1 MTHIAPVVAR
11 PSAAGRHLPELRAEV
26 VPAAAG
32 ICGGVG
38 WREPAVQN
46 ARVGGNHPFCP
57 SGIRR
62 ADTTMK
68 RTIAIVTLAVVGLIT
83 AGPAIAQQRPQSPVG
98 LRGQRQAQP
107 QGKRQAPPTRPMYQ
121 RRDTW
126 YEFLLKQF
134 NPSNFDYGAWIEQ
147 RRQVFLDAS
156 VRNPY
161 FKYSL
166 GTTIALLIMAML
178 YTKQWIDHR
187 RAMWITAEMMTD
199 LYNHD
204 LYSRDVAE
212 KAIQK
217 YNQHIERCNRAIEAA
232 QHGSA
237 LPAATTDTDQLNA
250 QLQKTAGELNVAST
264 ENAALQ
270 EQLTQKSNVIVELS
284 LRADALLKKNGGN
297 LASSQPI
304 DLSGAEPKLIKLIND
319 LQEQLVVERK
329 KNRQLKG
336 A

>member
-1 MTHIAPVVAR
+1 M
-11 PSAAGRHLPELRAEV
+11 
-26 VPAAAG
+26 
-32 ICGGVG
+32 
-38 WREPAVQN
+38 Q
-46 ARVGGNHPFCP
+46 
-57 SGIRR
+57 
-62 ADTTMK
+62 
-68 RTIAIVTLAVVGLIT
+68 RTIAIVTLVAVGLMT
-83 AGPAIAQQRPQSPVG
+83 AGPAIAQHRPQSAVA

-107 QGKRQAPPTRPMYQ
+107 QGQRQAPPARPMYQ
-121 RRDTW
+121 RGDTW

-134 NPSNFDYGAWIEQ
+134 NPSNFDYGAWMEE

-161 FKYSL
+161 FKYSTSVTL
-166 GTTIALLIMAML
+166 ALLLLAVICA
-178 YTKQWIDHR
+178 KQWIDHR
-187 RAMWITAEMMTD
+187 RVMWITAEMMTD

-232 QHGSA
+232 QHGST
-237 LPAATTDTDQLNA
+237 LPAATADADLLNA
-250 QLQKTAGELNVAST
+250 QLQKTAGELNVANT

-270 EQLTQKSNVIVELS
+270 EQLKQKYNVIVELS

-304 DLSGAEPKLIKLIND
+304 NLSGADPNLIKHIND

-329 KNRQLKG
+329 KNWKLKG
-336 A
+336 T

>member
-1 MTHIAPVVAR
+1 
-11 PSAAGRHLPELRAEV
+11 
-26 VPAAAG
+26 
-32 ICGGVG
+32 
-38 WREPAVQN
+38 
-46 ARVGGNHPFCP
+46 
-57 SGIRR
+57 
-62 ADTTMK
+62 MK
-68 RTIAIVTLAVVGLIT
+68 RTIAIVTLAVLGLIT
-83 AGPAIAQQRPQSPVG
+83 AGPAIGQQRPQSPVA

-107 QGKRQAPPTRPMYQ
+107 QGQRQAQPARPMYQ
-121 RRDTW
+121 RGDTW

-134 NPSNFDYGAWIEQ
+134 NPSNFDYGAWMEE

-166 GTTIALLIMAML
+166 GTTITLLVLAML
-178 YTKQWIDHR
+178 YSKQWIDHR
-187 RAMWITAEMMTD
+187 RTMWITAEMMTD

-232 QHGSA
+232 QHGST
-237 LPAATTDTDQLNA
+237 LPAATADADLLNA
-250 QLQKTAGELNVAST
+250 QLQKTAGELNVANT
-264 ENAALQ
+264 ENATLQ
-270 EQLTQKSNVIVELS
+270 EQLKQKSNVIVELS

-304 DLSGAEPKLIKLIND
+304 NLSGADPNLIKHIND

-329 KNRQLKG
+329 KNWKLKG
-336 A
+336 T

>member
-1 MTHIAPVVAR
+1 
-11 PSAAGRHLPELRAEV
+11 
-26 VPAAAG
+26 
-32 ICGGVG
+32 
-38 WREPAVQN
+38 
-46 ARVGGNHPFCP
+46 
-57 SGIRR
+57 
-62 ADTTMK
+62 MK
-68 RTIAIVTLAVVGLIT
+68 RTIAIVTLAGVGLMT
-83 AGPAIAQQRPQSPVG
+83 ASSATAQQRPQPPVAIH
-98 LRGQRQAQP
+98 GQRQPQP
-107 QGKRQAPPTRPMYQ
+107 QAQSQAPPARPMYQ

-134 NPSNFDYGAWIEQ
+134 NPSNFDYGAWIEE

-166 GTTIALLIMAML
+166 GTTLGLLVMAML
-178 YTKQWIDHR
+178 CTKQWIDHR

-204 LYSRDVAE
+204 LCSRDVAE

-232 QHGSA
+232 QHGSG
-237 LPAATTDTDQLNA
+237 LPVATADADLLSA
-250 QLQKTAGELNVAST
+250 QLQKTAGELNVANT
-264 ENAALQ
+264 DNAALQ
-270 EQLTQKSNVIVELS
+270 EQLKQKSTVIVELS

-304 DLSGAEPKLIKLIND
+304 NLSGADPNLIKHIND
-319 LQEQLVVERK
+319 LQEQLVVERN
-329 KNRQLKG
+329 KNRQLRG

>member
-1 MTHIAPVVAR
+1 
-11 PSAAGRHLPELRAEV
+11 
-26 VPAAAG
+26 
-32 ICGGVG
+32 
-38 WREPAVQN
+38 
-46 ARVGGNHPFCP
+46 
-57 SGIRR
+57 
-62 ADTTMK
+62 MK
-68 RTIAIVTLAVVGLIT
+68 RTIAVVTLAVVGLIT
-83 AGPAIAQQRPQSPVG
+83 VGPAITQQRPQSPVA

-107 QGKRQAPPTRPMYQ
+107 QGQHQAASAHLIYQ

-134 NPSNFDYGAWIEQ
+134 NPSNFDYGAWIEE

-166 GTTIALLIMAML
+166 GTTITLLIMAML
-178 YTKQWIDHR
+178 CTKQWIDHR

-232 QHGSA
+232 QHGTAIPVADAGHESCKVE
-237 LPAATTDTDQLNA
+237 LNRVVGERDECLRQLNDTKK
-250 QLQKTAGELNVAST
+250 QLTTKEQTLTELSLRVEGMSAKPVASGIAGAPVELT
-264 ENAALQ
+264 TADPNVVRHINNLQ
-270 EQLTQKSNVIVELS
+270 EQLY
-284 LRADALLKKNGGN
+284 
-297 LASSQPI
+297 
-304 DLSGAEPKLIKLIND
+304 
-319 LQEQLVVERK
+319 VERETNK
-329 KNRQLKG
+329 RLKG

>member
-1 MTHIAPVVAR
+1 
-11 PSAAGRHLPELRAEV
+11 
-26 VPAAAG
+26 
-32 ICGGVG
+32 
-38 WREPAVQN
+38 
-46 ARVGGNHPFCP
+46 
-57 SGIRR
+57 
-62 ADTTMK
+62 MK

-83 AGPAIAQQRPQSPVG
+83 VGPANAQQRPQSPVA

-107 QGKRQAPPTRPMYQ
+107 QGQRQASPVRPIYQ

-134 NPSNFDYGAWIEQ
+134 NPSNFDYGAWMEE

-232 QHGSA
+232 QHGST
-237 LPAATTDTDQLNA
+237 LPVATADADQLNA
-250 QLQKTAGELNVAST
+250 QLQKTAGELNVANT
-264 ENAALQ
+264 DNAALQ

-284 LRADALLKKNGGN
+284 LRVDALLKKNDGN
-297 LASSQPI
+297 LASLQPI
-304 DLSGAEPKLIKLIND
+304 DLSGADPNLIKHIND
-319 LQEQLVVERK
+319 LQEQLIVEAQEEPATQGCITVLVAATEFGSVWRRRSART
-329 KNRQLKG
+329 NMT
-336 A
+336 

>member
-1 MTHIAPVVAR
+1 
-11 PSAAGRHLPELRAEV
+11 
-26 VPAAAG
+26 
-32 ICGGVG
+32 
-38 WREPAVQN
+38 
-46 ARVGGNHPFCP
+46 
-57 SGIRR
+57 
-62 ADTTMK
+62 MK
-68 RTIAIVTLAVVGLIT
+68 RTIAIVTLAVMGLIT
-83 AGPAIAQQRPQSPVG
+83 AGPAVAQQRPQSPVA

-107 QGKRQAPPTRPMYQ
+107 QGQRQAPPARPMYQ
-121 RRDTW
+121 RGDTW

-134 NPSNFDYGAWIEQ
+134 NPSNFDYGAWMEE

-166 GTTIALLIMAML
+166 GTTIALLVLAML
-178 YTKQWIDHR
+178 YSKQWIDHR

-232 QHGSA
+232 QHGST
-237 LPAATTDTDQLNA
+237 LPVATADADQLNA
-250 QLQKTAGELNVAST
+250 QLQKTAGELNVANT

-270 EQLTQKSNVIVELS
+270 EQLKQKSNVIVELS
-284 LRADALLKKNGGN
+284 LRADALSKKNGGN

-304 DLSGAEPKLIKLIND
+304 DLSGADPNLIKHIND

-329 KNRQLKG
+329 KNRKLKG
-336 A
+336 T

>member
-1 MTHIAPVVAR
+1 MT
-11 PSAAGRHLPELRAEV
+11 
-26 VPAAAG
+26 
-32 ICGGVG
+32 
-38 WREPAVQN
+38 
-46 ARVGGNHPFCP
+46 
-57 SGIRR
+57 
-62 ADTTMK
+62 T
-68 RTIAIVTLAVVGLIT
+68 
-83 AGPAIAQQRPQSPVG
+83 GPAIAQQRSQSPTAVH
-98 LRGQRQAQP
+98 GQRQAQTQP
-107 QGKRQAPPTRPMYQ
+107 AAVRPMYQ

-134 NPSNFDYGAWIEQ
+134 NPSNFDYGAWIEE
-147 RRQVFLDAS
+147 RRQVFLEAS

-166 GTTIALLIMAML
+166 GTTIALLIMAIL
-178 YTKQWIDHR
+178 CTKQWIDHR
-187 RAMWITAEMMTD
+187 RAMWVTAEMMTD

-232 QHGSA
+232 QHGSG
-237 LPAATTDTDQLNA
+237 LPVATADADQLNA
-250 QLQKTAGELNVAST
+250 QLQKTAGELNQATT
-264 ENAALQ
+264 ENAVLQ
-270 EQLTQKSNVIVELS
+270 EQLKQKSNVIVELS
-284 LRADALLKKNGGN
+284 LRADALLKKNGGILVN
-297 LASSQPI
+297 SQPV
-304 DLSGAEPKLIKLIND
+304 DLSGADPNLVKLVNE

>member
-1 MTHIAPVVAR
+1 
-11 PSAAGRHLPELRAEV
+11 
-26 VPAAAG
+26 
-32 ICGGVG
+32 
-38 WREPAVQN
+38 
-46 ARVGGNHPFCP
+46 
-57 SGIRR
+57 
-62 ADTTMK
+62 MK
-68 RTIAIVTLAVVGLIT
+68 RTIAVVTLAVVGLIA
-83 AGPAIAQQRPQSPVG
+83 AGPAIAQQRPQSAVA

-107 QGKRQAPPTRPMYQ
+107 RGQRQAPPARPMYQ
-121 RRDTW
+121 RGDTW

-134 NPSNFDYGAWIEQ
+134 NPSNFDYGAWMEE

-166 GTTIALLIMAML
+166 GTTIALLVLAML
-178 YTKQWIDHR
+178 YSKQWIDHR
-187 RAMWITAEMMTD
+187 RTMWITAEMMTD
-199 LYNHD
+199 LYKHD

-232 QHGSA
+232 QHGST
-237 LPAATTDTDQLNA
+237 LPAATADADLLNA
-250 QLQKTAGELNVAST
+250 QLQKTAGELNVANT

-270 EQLTQKSNVIVELS
+270 EQLKQKSNVIVELS

-304 DLSGAEPKLIKLIND
+304 NLSGADPNLIKHIND

-329 KNRQLKG
+329 KNWKLKG
-336 A
+336 T

>member
-1 MTHIAPVVAR
+1 V
-11 PSAAGRHLPELRAEV
+11 
-26 VPAAAG
+26 
-32 ICGGVG
+32 
-38 WREPAVQN
+38 
-46 ARVGGNHPFCP
+46 
-57 SGIRR
+57 
-62 ADTTMK
+62 K
-68 RTIAIVTLAVVGLIT
+68 RTIAIVILAVLGLIT
-83 AGPAIAQQRPQSPVG
+83 AGPAIAQQRPQSPVA

-107 QGKRQAPPTRPMYQ
+107 QGQRKAPPARPMYQ

-134 NPSNFDYGAWIEQ
+134 NPSNFDYGAWIEE

-232 QHGSA
+232 QHGTA
-237 LPAATTDTDQLNA
+237 IPAAD
-250 QLQKTAGELNVAST
+250 AGHESCNVELNRVVGERDEYLRELNDTKTKLATKERTLTALSLRVEGMSVKPVASGMAGT
-264 ENAALQ
+264 SVELSSADPNVVRHINNLQ
-270 EQLTQKSNVIVELS
+270 EQLY
-284 LRADALLKKNGGN
+284 
-297 LASSQPI
+297 
-304 DLSGAEPKLIKLIND
+304 
-319 LQEQLVVERK
+319 VERE
-329 KNRQLKG
+329 KNKRLKDV
-336 A
+336 

>member
-1 MTHIAPVVAR
+1 
-11 PSAAGRHLPELRAEV
+11 
-26 VPAAAG
+26 
-32 ICGGVG
+32 
-38 WREPAVQN
+38 
-46 ARVGGNHPFCP
+46 
-57 SGIRR
+57 
-62 ADTTMK
+62 MK
-68 RTIAIVTLAVVGLIT
+68 RTIAIVALAVIGLMT
-83 AGPAIAQQRPQSPVG
+83 TGPAIAQQRPQSPVA

-107 QGKRQAPPTRPMYQ
+107 QAQRQAPPARPIYQ

-134 NPSNFDYGAWIEQ
+134 NPSNFDYGAWIEE

-156 VRNPY
+156 VRNSY

-166 GTTIALLIMAML
+166 GTTIALLVMAML

-204 LYSRDVAE
+204 LYSRDVAG

-237 LPAATTDTDQLNA
+237 LPAATADADQLNA
-250 QLQKTAGELNVAST
+250 QLQKTAGELNAAT
-264 ENAALQ
+264 TDNAALQ

-297 LASSQPI
+297 PASSQPI
-304 DLSGAEPKLIKLIND
+304 DLSGADPNLIKHIND

-329 KNRQLKG
+329 KNWKLKG
-336 A
+336 T